1 MQTPVMV
8 MNTNSKRET
17 GRKAQLASI
26 QAAKVNH
33 LTLNAFAFISFYI
46 ASKYLRL

>member
-17 GRKAQLASI
+17 GRKAQLANI
-26 QAAKVNH
+26 QAAKVRF
-33 LTLNAFAFISFYI
+33 TFIECLRHSFF
-46 ASKYLRL
+46 

>member
-17 GRKAQLASI
+17 GRKAQLANI
-26 QAAKVNH
+26 QAAKVTQLH
-33 LTLNAFAFISFYI
+33 KDLNTGLYFFKSF
-46 ASKYLRL
+46 